1 MKTFLFRPLQLCS
14 STGMDPLM
22 KTIREVSLVFPIRK
36 SAVAAGDGSKFRT
49 VASGDRRFSILR
61 SVGPSQ
67 DLPIVN
73 VRSGLVNSC
82 VNPYP
87 KRNLSSV
94 ELISRPLSSVQILH
108 RVEFNGFEMNF
119 KLALTNLTRW
129 LTNLTRTNR
138 GISWPVFVTRRSTPV
153 CHYPLLVQAIARSLR
168 ALPRARRTTATLRA
182 PWKVCASHSTAAM
195 LLL

>member
-1 MKTFLFRPLQLCS
+1 MTDRGAGPLCS
-14 STGMDPLM
+14 STVMDPLM
-22 KTIREVSLVFPIRK
+22 KTIKGKFLGRFPFCISTGR
-36 SAVAAGDGSKFRT
+36 DNPLKFRT
-49 VASGDRRFSILR
+49 VAIGDRRFSILR

-108 RVEFNGFEMNF
+108 RVELNEFEMNL

-138 GISWPVFVTRRSTPV
+138 GISWPVFVPTWIFT
-153 CHYPLLVQAIARSLR
+153 LVG
-168 ALPRARRTTATLRA
+168 
-182 PWKVCASHSTAAM
+182 
-195 LLL
+195 